1 MPPRPREFPR
11 KYPSFSIGI
20 SLSDKTTVKNQLD
33 LLSIATTVKYELQ
46 NSYIIND

>member
-20 SLSDKTTVKNQLD
+20 SLSDKTVKNQLD